1 MSDDTTTPVAV
12 SGATT
17 YRGRRIKFLQ
27 TQIAELET
35 AVRTVLTTGV
45 SYSLSNSH
53 SVTRANVAD
62 IQSQLAA
69 MKSELAG
76 LLLHR
81 QYQPLRRE
89 PTKFY

>member
-1 MSDDTTTPVAV
+1 MSDSVTIT
-12 SGATT
+12 GATT
-17 YRGRRIKFLQ
+17 YRGRRIEFLQ
-27 TQIAELET
+27 AQIAELET

-62 IQSQLAA
+62 IQSQLAV

-76 LLLHR
+76 LLLNR
-81 QYQPLRRE
+81 PYQPLRRE